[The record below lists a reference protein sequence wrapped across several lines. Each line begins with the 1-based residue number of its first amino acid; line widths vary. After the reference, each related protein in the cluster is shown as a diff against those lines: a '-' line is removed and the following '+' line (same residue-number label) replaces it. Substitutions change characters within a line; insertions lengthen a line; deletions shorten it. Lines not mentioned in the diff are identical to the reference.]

1 MTEKF
6 IYFDFYNSFL
16 IIALLAVVLVCIQLM
31 GVTKSLLIKKNDPQS
46 FSLNKKQSQLNW
58 IQLSQLTS
66 LPKLLL

>member
-1 MTEKF
+1 MTDKF

-46 FSLNKKQSQLNW
+46 FSLNKKQSQLN
-58 IQLSQLTS
+58 
-66 LPKLLL
+66 